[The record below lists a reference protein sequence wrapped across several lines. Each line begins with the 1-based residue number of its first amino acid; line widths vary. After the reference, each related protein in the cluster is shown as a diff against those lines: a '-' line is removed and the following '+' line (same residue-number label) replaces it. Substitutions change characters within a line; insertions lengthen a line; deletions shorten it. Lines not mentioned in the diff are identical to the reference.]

1 LEQTNT
7 KLKRLVRN
15 ERATVASATLVTMTL
30 IGLSRITGIIRDIG
44 RTTLFGRDW
53 HTDAY
58 VSAFSIPDLIYFLAS
73 GGALSAGF
81 VPVFTG
87 YLTKG
92 EDEKAMRTF
101 RVLMTYLG
109 LLLLSLIVAFEVL
122 APQLVALLFP
132 GMVGDEQKFTLTVR
146 LVRILLPA
154 QFFFVLGS
162 LFTGALWSLRY
173 FAEPQVQS
181 VLYNLFILFGG
192 ILGAQFCAHWLG
204 KGIEGMAIG
213 ALTGAAVGAGLV
225 QARKLW
231 QVGMDFRPCFDWRDE
246 GARQV
251 LKLVIPVV
259 FSLSVTQI
267 NAIILPRS
275 FSSLLPHGAATA
287 VEMANRIMQLPVALF
302 GASVG
307 IALFPTLSALA
318 TKEAIDDLRRQ
329 VASGLRTVLF
339 MTVPTAV
346 LMAVLREPIVALFF
360 EYGRWKSS
368 DTQATALALLFY
380 SFGVP
385 AMSCQQVLA
394 RGFYALRDTW
404 TPVWVG
410 LLSFALAFTLNAAL
424 VHSPLQQG
432 GLALA
437 FSISAWFNITLLAIL
452 LRKRLNGLE
461 GSAFLKLIAWLLP
474 SSVTMGLVA
483 TSSLSFLP
491 IGGVVGRL
499 LRVSLPTLIGGIVF
513 FALMF
518 RSNLPEVQQV
528 ISKLRSSR
536 ADGKRGGETGASFPF
551 RHHRHLQLA
560 GLHWRVPEK
569 R

>member
-1 LEQTNT
+1 VQVQLEQTNT

-44 RTTLFGRDW
+44 RTALFGRDW

-109 LLLLSLIVAFEVL
+109 LLLLSLIIAFEVL

-461 GSAFLKLIAWLLP
+461 GAAFLKLIAWLLP
-474 SSVTMGLVA
+474 SSVAMGLVA

-499 LRVSLPTLIGGIVF
+499 LRVSLPTLVGGIVF
-513 FALMF
+513 LALMF

-528 ISKLRSSR
+528 ISKLRSLKSR
-536 ADGKRGGETGASFPF
+536 WQKGR
-551 RHHRHLQLA
+551 
-560 GLHWRVPEK
+560 
-569 R
+569 

>member
-1 LEQTNT
+1 MKQEASPKPRN
-7 KLKRLVRN
+7 LVRN
-15 ERATVASATLVTMTL
+15 ERATIAGAAVINMVL
-30 IGLSRITGIIRDIG
+30 IGLSRLTGIVRDIG

-92 EDEKAMRTF
+92 EDERAMKTF

-109 LLLLSLIVAFEVL
+109 LLLLTLIVAFEIL
-122 APQLVALLFP
+122 APQLVALMFP
-132 GMVGDEQKFTLTVR
+132 GMVGEEPKFTLTVR

-192 ILGAQFCAHWLG
+192 ILGAHFCAHWLG

-213 ALTGAAVGAGLV
+213 ALTGAVVGAGVV

-231 QVGMDFRPCFDWRDE
+231 SVGMDFRPCFDWRDE

-251 LKLVIPVV
+251 VKLVVPVV

-275 FSSLLPHGAATA
+275 FSSFLPHGAATA

-302 GASVG
+302 GASIG

-329 VASGLRTVLF
+329 VASGLKTILL
-339 MTVPTAV
+339 MTVPAAV
-346 LMAVLREPIVALFF
+346 LMAVLREPVVSLFF
-360 EYGRWKSS
+360 EYGRWRAE
-368 DTQATALALLFY
+368 DTKATALALLFY

-410 LLSFALAFTLNAAL
+410 LLSFALAFALNATL
-424 VHSPLQQG
+424 VRSPLQQG

-437 FSISAWFNITLLAIL
+437 FSVSAWFNIVLLALL

-461 GSAFLKLIAWLLP
+461 EAAMVQLFVWLLP
-474 SSVTMGLVA
+474 SSVFLGLA
-483 TSSLSFLP
+483 AALTLAFIP
-491 IGGVVGRL
+491 ADGFVGRL
-499 LRVSLPTLIGGIVF
+499 LSVVVPAVSGIAVF
-513 FALMF
+513 AAVMM
-518 RSNLPEVQQV
+518 RSQLPEVQQLV
-528 ISKLRSSR
+528 SKFR
-536 ADGKRGGETGASFPF
+536 ATKNRWFKGR
-551 RHHRHLQLA
+551 
-560 GLHWRVPEK
+560 
-569 R
+569 

>member
-1 LEQTNT
+1 VQLEQTNT

-109 LLLLSLIVAFEVL
+109 LLLLSLIIAFEVL

-483 TSSLSFLP
+483 ISSLSFLP
-491 IGGVVGRL
+491 ISGVVGRL
-499 LRVSLPTLIGGIVF
+499 LRVSLPTLVGGIVF
-513 FALMF
+513 LALMF

-528 ISKLRSSR
+528 ISKLRSLKSR
-536 ADGKRGGETGASFPF
+536 WQKGR
-551 RHHRHLQLA
+551 
-560 GLHWRVPEK
+560 
-569 R
+569 

>member
-1 LEQTNT
+1 MNT

-410 LLSFALAFTLNAAL
+410 LLSFALAFTLNATL

-474 SSVTMGLVA
+474 SSVAMGLVA
-483 TSSLSFLP
+483 TFALSFLP

-513 FALMF
+513 LALMF

-528 ISKLRSSR
+528 ISKLRSLKSR
-536 ADGKRGGETGASFPF
+536 WQKGR
-551 RHHRHLQLA
+551 
-560 GLHWRVPEK
+560 
-569 R
+569 

>member
-1 LEQTNT
+1 MSTAM
-7 KLKRLVRN
+7 KKLVRN
-15 ERATVASATLVTMTL
+15 ERATIASAAVINMML
-30 IGLSRITGIIRDIG
+30 IGLSRLTGIVRDIG

-92 EDEKAMRTF
+92 EDDKATKTF

-109 LLLLSLIVAFEVL
+109 LLLLTVIIVFEFL
-122 APQLVALLFP
+122 APQLVAFMFP
-132 GMVGDEQKFTLTVR
+132 GIVGDEQKFNLTVL

-181 VLYNLFILFGG
+181 VLYNLFIFFGG
-192 ILGAQFCAHWLG
+192 ILGAHFGSHWLG
-204 KGIEGMAIG
+204 MGIEGMAIG
-213 ALTGAAVGAGLV
+213 ALTGAVVGAGIV
-225 QARKLW
+225 QARKLCMA
-231 QVGMDFRPCFDWRDE
+231 GMSFRPCFDWRDE

-302 GASVG
+302 GSSIG
-307 IALFPTLSALA
+307 IALFPNLSALA
-318 TKEAIDDLRRQ
+318 TKEAIDDLRKQ
-329 VASGLRTVLF
+329 VVIGLRTVLI
-339 MTVPTAV
+339 MTVPVAV
-346 LMAVLREPIVALFF
+346 LMAVLREPIVSLFF
-360 EYGRWKSS
+360 EYGQWKAE
-368 DTQATALALLFY
+368 DTRATALALLFY

-394 RGFYALRDTW
+394 RGFYAMRDTW
-404 TPVWVG
+404 TPVWIG
-410 LLSFALAFTLNAAL
+410 LISFAIAFVLNATL

-437 FSISAWFNITLLAIL
+437 FSISAWFNILLLMVLLSKRLKGLEIKTLLQL
-452 LRKRLNGLE
+452 VL
-461 GSAFLKLIAWLLP
+461 WLCLS
-474 SSVTMGLVA
+474 SSVMGVVA
-483 TSSLSFLP
+483 TFTLSLMPTGSIP
-491 IGGVVGRL
+491 ERIAQVA
-499 LRVSLPTLIGGIVF
+499 LPTIVGIVF
-513 FALMF
+513 FFAIMA
-518 RSNLPEVQQV
+518 RSNLTEIRLLVKKFQALKTQM
-528 ISKLRSSR
+528 LR
-536 ADGKRGGETGASFPF
+536 KR
-551 RHHRHLQLA
+551 
-560 GLHWRVPEK
+560 
-569 R
+569 

>member
-1 LEQTNT
+1 VQLEQTNT

-109 LLLLSLIVAFEVL
+109 LLLLSLVIAFEVL

-474 SSVTMGLVA
+474 SSVAMGLVA

-499 LRVSLPTLIGGIVF
+499 LRVSLPTLVGGIVF
-513 FALMF
+513 LALMF

-528 ISKLRSSR
+528 ISKLRSLKSR
-536 ADGKRGGETGASFPF
+536 WQKGR
-551 RHHRHLQLA
+551 
-560 GLHWRVPEK
+560 
-569 R
+569 

>member
-1 LEQTNT
+1 M
-7 KLKRLVRN
+7 KRGKSLPVKGSEKVAVRTQSPSSHQLRRN
-15 ERATVASATLVTMTL
+15 ERTSVAGATLIVMAL
-30 IGLSRITGIIRDIG
+30 IGLSRLTGIIRDIG

-81 VPVFTG
+81 IPVFTG

-92 EDEKAMRTF
+92 EDEKAIKTF

-109 LLLLSLIVAFEVL
+109 ITLLTLIILFEWL

-132 GMVGDEQKFTLTVR
+132 GMVGDERKFALTVR
-146 LVRILLPA
+146 LVRILLPS

-162 LFTGALWSLRY
+162 LFTGALISLRY

-181 VLYNLFILFGG
+181 VLYNLCILFGG
-192 ILGAQFCAHWLG
+192 IVGAHWGSQWLG

-318 TKEAIDDLRRQ
+318 TQEALGELRRQ
-329 VASGLRTVLF
+329 TVNGLRAVLLL
-339 MTVPTAV
+339 TVPSAV
-346 LMAVLREPIVALFF
+346 LMAILRQPLVALFF
-360 EYGRWKSS
+360 QYGRWTAT

-380 SFGVP
+380 SAGVP
-385 AMSCQQVLA
+385 AMACQQILA

-410 LLSFALAFTLNAAL
+410 LLSFALAFALNAAL

-437 FSISAWFNITLLAIL
+437 FSVSAWFNITLLALL
-452 LRKRLNGLE
+452 LRQRLKGLE
-461 GSAFLKLIAWLLP
+461 GQALKQMLLWLLP
-474 SSVTMGLVA
+474 A
-483 TSSLSFLP
+483 TSLMAVGAWGCLS
-491 IGGVVGRL
+491 V
-499 LRVSLPTLIGGIVF
+499 
-513 FALMF
+513 
-518 RSNLPEVQQV
+518 LPEGGW
-528 ISKLRSSR
+528 LWR
-536 ADGKRGGETGASFPF
+536 AMRVLLPALTGLCLYALCLWRAPF
-551 RHHRHLQLA
+551 
-560 GLHWRVPEK
+560 PEK
-569 R
+569 QTLLAKFRRHR

>member
-1 LEQTNT
+1 MAVRTQSTSSH
-7 KLKRLVRN
+7 RLLRN
-15 ERATVASATLVTMTL
+15 ERTSVAGATLIVMAL
-30 IGLSRITGIIRDIG
+30 IGLSRLTGIVRDIG

-81 VPVFTG
+81 IPVFTG

-92 EDEKAMRTF
+92 EDEKAIKTF

-109 LLLLSLIVAFEVL
+109 ITLLTLIILFELL

-132 GMVGDEQKFTLTVR
+132 GMVGDGRKFALTVC
-146 LVRILLPA
+146 LVRILLPS

-162 LFTGALWSLRY
+162 LFTGALISLRY

-181 VLYNLFILFGG
+181 VLYNLCILFGG
-192 ILGAQFCAHWLG
+192 IFGAHFGSHWLG

-225 QARKLW
+225 QARQLW

-318 TKEAIDDLRRQ
+318 TQEALGELRRQ
-329 VASGLRTVLF
+329 TVNGLRAVLLL
-339 MTVPTAV
+339 TVPSAV
-346 LMAVLREPIVALFF
+346 LMAILREPLVALFF
-360 EYGRWKSS
+360 QYGRWTAA

-380 SFGVP
+380 SAGVP
-385 AMSCQQVLA
+385 AMACQQVLA

-424 VHSPLQQG
+424 VHSSLQQG

-437 FSISAWFNITLLAIL
+437 FSVSAWFNISLLALLLRRRLKGLEGHALKQMLLWLFPATGLMAVGAWGCLSVLPEGGWFWRVMGVLLPALTGLCLYALSLWRAPFPEKQTLLA
-452 LRKRLNGLE
+452 K
-461 GSAFLKLIAWLLP
+461 
-474 SSVTMGLVA
+474 
-483 TSSLSFLP
+483 
-491 IGGVVGRL
+491 
-499 LRVSLPTLIGGIVF
+499 
-513 FALMF
+513 F
-518 RSNLPEVQQV
+518 R
-528 ISKLRSSR
+528 RR
-536 ADGKRGGETGASFPF
+536 
-551 RHHRHLQLA
+551 
-560 GLHWRVPEK
+560 
-569 R
+569 

>member
-1 LEQTNT
+1 MNT

-109 LLLLSLIVAFEVL
+109 LLLLSLIVAFEIL

-410 LLSFALAFTLNAAL
+410 LLSFALAFILNAAL

-437 FSISAWFNITLLAIL
+437 FSISAWFNIILLAIL

-474 SSVTMGLVA
+474 SSLAMGLVA
-483 TSSLSFLP
+483 TFALSFLP

-499 LRVSLPTLIGGIVF
+499 LRVGLPTLIGGIVF
-513 FALMF
+513 LALMF

-528 ISKLRSSR
+528 ISKLRSLKSR
-536 ADGKRGGETGASFPF
+536 WQKG
-551 RHHRHLQLA
+551 
-560 GLHWRVPEK
+560 W
-569 R
+569 

>member
-1 LEQTNT
+1 MSKKLLSRDRLKRVKQMNT
-7 KLKRLVRN
+7 MKRLVRN
-15 ERATVASATLVTMTL
+15 ERTTIASAAIINMTL
-30 IGLSRITGIIRDIG
+30 IGLSRVTGIVRDIG

-92 EDEKAMRTF
+92 EDEKAMKTF

-109 LLLLSLIVAFEVL
+109 LLLLTLIVAFEFL
-122 APQLVALLFP
+122 APQLVALMFP
-132 GMVGDEQKFTLTVR
+132 GMVGNEQKFTLTVR

-213 ALTGAAVGAGLV
+213 ALTGAAIGAGIV

-231 QVGMDFRPCFDWRDE
+231 SAGMDFRPCFDWRDE

-251 LKLVIPVV
+251 VKLVVPVV

-318 TKEAIDDLRRQ
+318 TKEAIDDLRKQ
-329 VASGLRTVLF
+329 VASGLRTVLL
-339 MTVPTAV
+339 MTVPAAV
-346 LMAVLREPIVALFF
+346 LMAVLREPIVSLFF
-360 EYGRWKSS
+360 EYGRWKAE

-410 LLSFALAFTLNAAL
+410 LLSFVLAFILNAVL
-424 VHSPLQQG
+424 VYSPMQQG

-437 FSISAWFNITLLAIL
+437 FSISAWFNIVLLGTLLRQRLKGLEGAALLQLASWLLPASAIMGFVATLVLAIL
-452 LRKRLNGLE
+452 PAGGILE
-461 GSAFLKLIAWLLP
+461 RI
-474 SSVTMGLVA
+474 
-483 TSSLSFLP
+483 
-491 IGGVVGRL
+491 
-499 LRVSLPTLIGGIVF
+499 LRVSFPSIIGGAIF
-513 FALMF
+513 FAIMF
-518 RSNLPEVQQV
+518 CSQLPEVQQV
-528 ISKLRSSR
+528 MAKVQSLKTRLLRGR
-536 ADGKRGGETGASFPF
+536 
-551 RHHRHLQLA
+551 
-560 GLHWRVPEK
+560 
-569 R
+569 

>member
-1 LEQTNT
+1 VQLEQTNT

-109 LLLLSLIVAFEVL
+109 LLLLSLIIAFEVL

-513 FALMF
+513 LALMF

-528 ISKLRSSR
+528 ISKLRSLKSR
-536 ADGKRGGETGASFPF
+536 WQKGR
-551 RHHRHLQLA
+551 
-560 GLHWRVPEK
+560 
-569 R
+569 

>member
-1 LEQTNT
+1 ERMSTEMR
-7 KLKRLVRN
+7 KLIRN
-15 ERATVASATLVTMTL
+15 ERATVTSAAIITMVLV
-30 IGLSRITGIIRDIG
+30 GLSRLTGIVRDIG

-92 EDEKAMRTF
+92 EDEKAMKTF

-109 LLLLSLIVAFEVL
+109 LLLLFLIIAFEFL
-122 APQLVALLFP
+122 APQLVTIMFP
-132 GMVGDEQKFTLTVR
+132 GIVGDEQKFTLTVR

-192 ILGAQFCAHWLG
+192 ILGAHFGAHWLG

-213 ALTGAAVGAGLV
+213 ALTGAAIGAGIV
-225 QARKLW
+225 QARKLLSA
-231 QVGMDFRPCFDWRDE
+231 GMDFRPCFDWRDE

-251 LKLVIPVV
+251 LILVVPVI

-318 TKEAIDDLRRQ
+318 TKEAVDDLRKQ
-329 VASGLRTVLF
+329 VASGLRTVLL
-339 MTVPTAV
+339 MTVPAAV
-346 LMAVLREPIVALFF
+346 LMAVLREPIVSLFF
-360 EYGRWKSS
+360 EYGRWKAE
-368 DTQATALALLFY
+368 DTKATALALLFY

-410 LLSFALAFTLNAAL
+410 LLSFFIAFALNAAL

-437 FSISAWFNITLLAIL
+437 FSVSAWFNIVLLATLLS
-452 LRKRLNGLE
+452 KRLKGLE
-461 GSAFLKLIAWLLP
+461 GSTLLQLALWLLP
-474 SSVTMGLVA
+474 ASAIMGISSTLVLALLPTGGIPQRLLQVILPA
-483 TSSLSFLP
+483 T
-491 IGGVVGRL
+491 IGGA
-499 LRVSLPTLIGGIVF
+499 IF
-513 FALMF
+513 FAIMV
-518 RSNLPEVQQV
+518 RSQLTEV
-528 ISKLRSSR
+528 R
-536 ADGKRGGETGASFPF
+536 
-551 RHHRHLQLA
+551 QLIA
-560 GLHWRVPEK
+560 KFQSLKTRMHKGR
-569 R
+569 

>member
-1 LEQTNT
+1 MSMEMG
-7 KLKRLVRN
+7 KLIRN
-15 ERATVASATLVTMTL
+15 EQATITSAAIINMVLVGM
-30 IGLSRITGIIRDIG
+30 SRLTGIVRDIG

-92 EDEKAMRTF
+92 EDEKAKKTF

-109 LLLLSLIVAFEVL
+109 LLLLLLIIAFEFL
-122 APQLVALLFP
+122 APQLVAVMFP
-132 GMVGDEQKFTLTVR
+132 GMVSDEQKFTLTVR

-192 ILGAQFCAHWLG
+192 ILGAHFGVHWLG

-213 ALTGAAVGAGLV
+213 ALTGAAIGAGIV
-225 QARKLW
+225 QARKLLSA
-231 QVGMDFRPCFDWRDE
+231 GMDFRPCFDWRDE

-251 LKLVIPVV
+251 LKLVVPVI
-259 FSLSVTQI
+259 FSLSITQI

-302 GASVG
+302 GASIG

-318 TKEAIDDLRRQ
+318 TKEAIDDLRKQ
-329 VASGLRTVLF
+329 VASGLRTVLL
-339 MTVPTAV
+339 MTVPAAV
-346 LMAVLREPIVALFF
+346 LMAVLREPIVSLFF
-360 EYGRWKSS
+360 EYGRWKAE
-368 DTQATALALLFY
+368 DTKATALALLFY

-410 LLSFALAFTLNAAL
+410 LSSFFLAFALNAAF

-437 FSISAWFNITLLAIL
+437 FSVSAWFNIVLLATLLS
-452 LRKRLNGLE
+452 KRLKGLE
-461 GSAFLKLIAWLLP
+461 GTTLLRLALWLLLSSAIMGISSTLVLAFLP
-474 SSVTMGLVA
+474 T
-483 TSSLSFLP
+483 
-491 IGGVVGRL
+491 GGISQRL
-499 LRVSLPTLIGGIVF
+499 LRVILPATIGGAIF
-513 FALMF
+513 LAIMF
-518 RSNLPEVQQV
+518 HS
-528 ISKLRSSR
+528 
-536 ADGKRGGETGASFPF
+536 
-551 RHHRHLQLA
+551 QLA
-560 GLHWRVPEK
+560 EVRQLIAKFQSLKARIHKGR
-569 R
+569 

>member
-1 LEQTNT
+1 VQLEQTNT

-44 RTTLFGRDW
+44 RTALFGRDW

-173 FAEPQVQS
+173 FAEPQIQS

-474 SSVTMGLVA
+474 SSVAMGLVA

-499 LRVSLPTLIGGIVF
+499 LRVSLPTLIGGIAF
-513 FALMF
+513 LALMF

-528 ISKLRSSR
+528 ISKLRSLKSR
-536 ADGKRGGETGASFPF
+536 WQKGR
-551 RHHRHLQLA
+551 
-560 GLHWRVPEK
+560 
-569 R
+569 

>member
-1 LEQTNT
+1 VQLEQTNT

-513 FALMF
+513 LALMF

-528 ISKLRSSR
+528 ISKLRSLKSR
-536 ADGKRGGETGASFPF
+536 WQKGR
-551 RHHRHLQLA
+551 
-560 GLHWRVPEK
+560 
-569 R
+569 

>member
-1 LEQTNT
+1 VQLEQTNT

-173 FAEPQVQS
+173 FTEPQVQS

-360 EYGRWKSS
+360 EYGRWKPS

-452 LRKRLNGLE
+452 LHKRLNGLE

-474 SSVTMGLVA
+474 SSVAMGLVA

-513 FALMF
+513 LALMF

-528 ISKLRSSR
+528 ISKLRSLKSR
-536 ADGKRGGETGASFPF
+536 WQKGR
-551 RHHRHLQLA
+551 
-560 GLHWRVPEK
+560 
-569 R
+569 

>member
-1 LEQTNT
+1 MSAGT
-7 KLKRLVRN
+7 KKLMRN
-15 ERATVASATLVTMTL
+15 EKATIASAAIINMAL
-30 IGLSRITGIIRDIG
+30 IGLSRLTGIVRDIG

-92 EDEKAMRTF
+92 EDEKAKKTF

-109 LLLLSLIVAFEVL
+109 LLLLTLIIVFEFL
-122 APQLVALLFP
+122 APQLVAFMFP
-132 GMVGDEQKFTLTVR
+132 GMVKDERKFTLTVF

-181 VLYNLFILFGG
+181 VLYNLFILLGG
-192 ILGAQFCAHWLG
+192 ILGAQLGAHWPG
-204 KGIEGMAIG
+204 MGIEGMAIG
-213 ALTGAAVGAGLV
+213 GLTGATIGAGIV

-231 QVGMDFRPCFDWRDE
+231 LVGVDFRPCFDWRDE

-251 LKLVIPVV
+251 MKLVIPVV

-287 VEMANRIMQLPVALF
+287 IEMANRIMQLPVALF

-318 TKEAIDDLRRQ
+318 TKEAIEDLRKQ
-329 VASGLRTVLF
+329 VASGVRAVLM
-339 MTVPTAV
+339 MTIPAAV
-346 LMAVLREPIVALFF
+346 LMAVLREPIVSLFF
-360 EYGRWKSS
+360 EYGRWRAE
-368 DTQATALALLFY
+368 DTKATALALLFY

-394 RGFYALRDTW
+394 RGFYAMRDTW

-410 LLSFALAFTLNAAL
+410 LLSFVLAFLLNATF

-437 FSISAWFNITLLAIL
+437 FSISAWFNIISLAIL

-461 GSAFLKLIAWLLP
+461 GSAIFKLALWLLP
-474 SSVTMGLVA
+474 SSAIMGIVATLVLSLLPSGGIPERLLKVIVPSAAGGAIFLAIMLRSRLAEVNQLVA
-483 TSSLSFLP
+483 KFQGIKT
-491 IGGVVGRL
+491 RL
-499 LRVSLPTLIGGIVF
+499 LKGR
-513 FALMF
+513 
-518 RSNLPEVQQV
+518 
-528 ISKLRSSR
+528 
-536 ADGKRGGETGASFPF
+536 
-551 RHHRHLQLA
+551 
-560 GLHWRVPEK
+560 
-569 R
+569 

>member
-1 LEQTNT
+1 MNT

-474 SSVTMGLVA
+474 SSVAMGLVA

-513 FALMF
+513 LALMF

-528 ISKLRSSR
+528 ISKLRSLKSR
-536 ADGKRGGETGASFPF
+536 WQKGR
-551 RHHRHLQLA
+551 
-560 GLHWRVPEK
+560 
-569 R
+569 

>member
-1 LEQTNT
+1 MQLEQTNT
-7 KLKRLVRN
+7 KLKRLIRN

-109 LLLLSLIVAFEVL
+109 LLLLSLIVTFEVL

-474 SSVTMGLVA
+474 SSVAMGLVA

-499 LRVSLPTLIGGIVF
+499 LRVGLPTLIGGIVF
-513 FALMF
+513 LALMF

-528 ISKLRSSR
+528 ISKLRSLKSR
-536 ADGKRGGETGASFPF
+536 WQKGR
-551 RHHRHLQLA
+551 
-560 GLHWRVPEK
+560 
-569 R
+569 

>member
-1 LEQTNT
+1 MKRVKQMNT
-7 KLKRLVRN
+7 MKRLVRN
-15 ERATVASATLVTMTL
+15 ERTTIAGAAIINMTL
-30 IGLSRITGIIRDIG
+30 IGLSRVTGIVRDIG

-92 EDEKAMRTF
+92 EDEKAMKTF
-101 RVLMTYLG
+101 RVLMTYLA
-109 LLLLSLIVAFEVL
+109 LLLLTLIVAFEFL
-122 APQLVALLFP
+122 APQLVALMFP
-132 GMVGDEQKFTLTVR
+132 GMVGNEQKFTLTVR

-213 ALTGAAVGAGLV
+213 ALTGAAIGAGIV

-231 QVGMDFRPCFDWRDE
+231 SAGMDFRPCFDWRDE

-251 LKLVIPVV
+251 IKLVVPVV

-318 TKEAIDDLRRQ
+318 TKEGIDDLRKQ
-329 VASGLRTVLF
+329 VASGLRTVLL
-339 MTVPTAV
+339 MTVPAAV
-346 LMAVLREPIVALFF
+346 LMAVLREPIVSLFF
-360 EYGRWKSS
+360 EYGRWKAE

-410 LLSFALAFTLNAAL
+410 LLSFVLAFILNAVL
-424 VHSPLQQG
+424 VYSPMQQG

-437 FSISAWFNITLLAIL
+437 FSISAWFNIVLLGTLLRQRLKGLEGAALLQLASWLLSASAIMGFVATLVLAIL
-452 LRKRLNGLE
+452 PAGGILE
-461 GSAFLKLIAWLLP
+461 RI
-474 SSVTMGLVA
+474 
-483 TSSLSFLP
+483 
-491 IGGVVGRL
+491 
-499 LRVSLPTLIGGIVF
+499 LRVSFPSIIGGAIF
-513 FALMF
+513 FAIMF
-518 RSNLPEVQQV
+518 RSQLPEVQQV
-528 ISKLRSSR
+528 MAKVQSLKTRLLRGR
-536 ADGKRGGETGASFPF
+536 
-551 RHHRHLQLA
+551 
-560 GLHWRVPEK
+560 
-569 R
+569 

>member
-1 LEQTNT
+1 VEQANT
-7 KLKRLVRN
+7 ELRKLVRN
-15 ERATVASATLVTMTL
+15 ERATVASAALVTMTL
-30 IGLSRITGIIRDIG
+30 IGLSRVTGIIRDIG

-109 LLLLSLIVAFEVL
+109 LLLLSLIIAFEVL

-132 GMVGDEQKFTLTVR
+132 GMVGDEQKFTLTVF

-246 GARQV
+246 GSRQV

-307 IALFPTLSALA
+307 IALFPTLSTLA

-339 MTVPTAV
+339 LTVPTAV

-461 GSAFLKLIAWLLP
+461 GAAFLKLMVWLLP
-474 SSVTMGLVA
+474 SSAVMGLLA
-483 TSSLSFLP
+483 TFVLSFMP
-491 IGGVVGRL
+491 VGGVFERL
-499 LRVSLPTLIGGIVF
+499 LRVGLPALIGGMAFLAIM
-513 FALMF
+513 L

-528 ISKLRSSR
+528 IAKLQSVKSR
-536 ADGKRGGETGASFPF
+536 WQKGR
-551 RHHRHLQLA
+551 
-560 GLHWRVPEK
+560 
-569 R
+569 

>member
-1 LEQTNT
+1 VQLEQTNT

-109 LLLLSLIVAFEVL
+109 LLLLSLIVTFEVL

-474 SSVTMGLVA
+474 SSVAMGLVA

-513 FALMF
+513 LALMF

-528 ISKLRSSR
+528 ISKLRSLKSR
-536 ADGKRGGETGASFPF
+536 WQKGR
-551 RHHRHLQLA
+551 
-560 GLHWRVPEK
+560 
-569 R
+569 

>member
-1 LEQTNT
+1 MSKKLLSRDRLKRVKQMNT
-7 KLKRLVRN
+7 MKRLVRN
-15 ERATVASATLVTMTL
+15 ERTTIAGAAIINMTL
-30 IGLSRITGIIRDIG
+30 IGLSRVTGIVRDIG

-92 EDEKAMRTF
+92 EDEKAMKTF

-109 LLLLSLIVAFEVL
+109 LLLLTLIVAFEFL
-122 APQLVALLFP
+122 APQLVALMFP
-132 GMVGDEQKFTLTVR
+132 GMVGNEQKFTLTVR

-213 ALTGAAVGAGLV
+213 ALTGAAIGAGIV

-231 QVGMDFRPCFDWRDE
+231 SAGMDFRPCFDWRDE

-251 LKLVIPVV
+251 VKLVVPVV

-318 TKEAIDDLRRQ
+318 TKEAIDDLRKQ
-329 VASGLRTVLF
+329 VASGLRTVLL
-339 MTVPTAV
+339 MTVPAAV
-346 LMAVLREPIVALFF
+346 LMAVLREPIVSLFF
-360 EYGRWKSS
+360 EYGRWKAE

-410 LLSFALAFTLNAAL
+410 LLSFVLAFILNAVL
-424 VHSPLQQG
+424 VYSPMQQG

-437 FSISAWFNITLLAIL
+437 FSISAWFNIVLLGTLLRQRLKGLEGAALLQLASWLLPASAIMGFVATLVLAIL
-452 LRKRLNGLE
+452 PAGGILE
-461 GSAFLKLIAWLLP
+461 RI
-474 SSVTMGLVA
+474 
-483 TSSLSFLP
+483 
-491 IGGVVGRL
+491 
-499 LRVSLPTLIGGIVF
+499 LRVSFPSIIGGAIF
-513 FALMF
+513 FAIMF
-518 RSNLPEVQQV
+518 RSQLPEVQQV
-528 ISKLRSSR
+528 MAKVQSLKTRLLRGR
-536 ADGKRGGETGASFPF
+536 
-551 RHHRHLQLA
+551 
-560 GLHWRVPEK
+560 
-569 R
+569 

>member
-1 LEQTNT
+1 VQLEQTNT

-44 RTTLFGRDW
+44 RTALFGRDW

-132 GMVGDEQKFTLTVR
+132 GMVSDEQKFTLTVR

-474 SSVTMGLVA
+474 SSVAMGLVA

-499 LRVSLPTLIGGIVF
+499 LRVSLPTLIGGIMF
-513 FALMF
+513 LALMF

-528 ISKLRSSR
+528 ISKLRSLKSR
-536 ADGKRGGETGASFPF
+536 WQKGR
-551 RHHRHLQLA
+551 
-560 GLHWRVPEK
+560 
-569 R
+569 

>member
-1 LEQTNT
+1 MAVRTQSTSSH
-7 KLKRLVRN
+7 RLLRN
-15 ERATVASATLVTMTL
+15 ERTSVAGATLIVMAL
-30 IGLSRITGIIRDIG
+30 IGLSRLTGIVRDIG

-81 VPVFTG
+81 IPVFTG

-92 EDEKAMRTF
+92 EDEKAIKTF

-109 LLLLSLIVAFEVL
+109 ITLLTLIILFELL

-132 GMVGDEQKFTLTVR
+132 GMVGDGRKFALTVC
-146 LVRILLPA
+146 LVRILLPS

-162 LFTGALWSLRY
+162 LFTGALISLRY

-181 VLYNLFILFGG
+181 VLYNLCILFGG
-192 ILGAQFCAHWLG
+192 IFGAHFGSHWLG

-225 QARKLW
+225 QARQLW

-302 GASVG
+302 GASVD

-318 TKEAIDDLRRQ
+318 TQEALGELRRQ
-329 VASGLRTVLF
+329 
-339 MTVPTAV
+339 TAKRV
-346 LMAVLREPIVALFF
+346 EPKEQAFDEQDIAIV
-360 EYGRWKSS
+360 
-368 DTQATALALLFY
+368 
-380 SFGVP
+380 
-385 AMSCQQVLA
+385 
-394 RGFYALRDTW
+394 
-404 TPVWVG
+404 
-410 LLSFALAFTLNAAL
+410 FAA
-424 VHSPLQQG
+424 
-432 GLALA
+432 
-437 FSISAWFNITLLAIL
+437 IS
-452 LRKRLNGLE
+452 
-461 GSAFLKLIAWLLP
+461 
-474 SSVTMGLVA
+474 
-483 TSSLSFLP
+483 TSQ
-491 IGGVVGRL
+491 
-499 LRVSLPTLIGGIVF
+499 PTLTKSPPI
-513 FALMF
+513 
-518 RSNLPEVQQV
+518 R
-528 ISKLRSSR
+528 R
-536 ADGKRGGETGASFPF
+536 
-551 RHHRHLQLA
+551 
-560 GLHWRVPEK
+560 
-569 R
+569 

>member
-1 LEQTNT
+1 MAQMTPPPT
-7 KLKRLVRN
+7 AKRLVQNQRT
-15 ERATVASATLVTMTL
+15 TVAGAALIVMAL
-30 IGLSRITGIIRDIG
+30 IGLSRVTGILREVG

-92 EDEKAMRTF
+92 EDEKAMKTF
-101 RVLMTYLG
+101 RVLMTFLA
-109 LLLLSLIVAFEVL
+109 LLLLATIIAFEIF

-132 GMVGDEQKFTLTVR
+132 GMVGDERKFDLTVR

-162 LFTGALWSLRY
+162 LFTGALLSLRY
-173 FAEPQVQS
+173 FAEPQIQS
-181 VLYNLFILFGG
+181 VLYNLCILFGG
-192 ILGAQFCAHWLG
+192 ILGAFFAPHWMG
-204 KGIEGMAIG
+204 KGIEGMAMGALIG
-213 ALTGAAVGAGLV
+213 AIIGAGLV

-231 QVGMDFRPCFDWRDE
+231 QVGMDFRPCFDWKDE
-246 GARQV
+246 GARTV
-251 LKLVIPVV
+251 LKLVVPVV

-287 VEMANRIMQLPVALF
+287 VETANRIMQLPVALF

-318 TKEAIDDLRRQ
+318 TKENLAELRQ
-329 VASGLRTVLF
+329 QILNGLQ
-339 MTVPTAV
+339 AV
-346 LMAVLREPIVALFF
+346 LLLSVPSAALMLVLREPVVALFF
-360 EYGRWKSS
+360 EYGRWTST
-368 DTQATALALLFY
+368 DTQATALALFFY

-385 AMSCQQVLA
+385 AMACQQVLA
-394 RGFYALRDTW
+394 RGFYSLRDTW

-410 LLSFALAFTLNAAL
+410 LLSFALAFALNALL
-424 VHSPLQQG
+424 VYSPLQQG

-437 FSISAWFNITLLAIL
+437 FSISAWFNALLLGTL
-452 LRKRLNGLE
+452 LRKKLRGLDSTTVWQLLLWLSLATCALVFVAE
-461 GSAFLKLIAWLLP
+461 LVLSLLP
-474 SSVTMGLVA
+474 SGNWLMRLGRVFLPATVGLVA
-483 TSSLSFLP
+483 YCAILSRSP
-491 IGGVVGRL
+491 NAVVQRFVEKAKEL
-499 LRVSLPTLIGGIVF
+499 V
-513 FALMF
+513 
-518 RSNLPEVQQV
+518 
-528 ISKLRSSR
+528 SKLGRR
-536 ADGKRGGETGASFPF
+536 AFGKGS
-551 RHHRHLQLA
+551 H
-560 GLHWRVPEK
+560 
-569 R
+569 

>member
-1 LEQTNT
+1 MSTEMG
-7 KLKRLVRN
+7 KLIRN
-15 ERATVASATLVTMTL
+15 EQATVTSAAIINMVLV
-30 IGLSRITGIIRDIG
+30 GLSRLTGIVRDIG

-92 EDEKAMRTF
+92 EDEKAMKTF

-109 LLLLSLIVAFEVL
+109 LLLLFLIIAFEFL
-122 APQLVALLFP
+122 APQLVTIMFP

-192 ILGAQFCAHWLG
+192 ILGAHFGAHWLG

-213 ALTGAAVGAGLV
+213 ALTGAAIGAGIV
-225 QARKLW
+225 QARKLLAA
-231 QVGMDFRPCFDWRDE
+231 GMDFRPCFDWRDE

-251 LKLVIPVV
+251 LKLIVPVI

-318 TKEAIDDLRRQ
+318 TKEAIDDLRKQ
-329 VASGLRTVLF
+329 VASGLRTVLL
-339 MTVPTAV
+339 MTVPAAV
-346 LMAVLREPIVALFF
+346 LMAVLREPIVSLFF
-360 EYGRWKSS
+360 EYGRWKAE
-368 DTQATALALLFY
+368 DTKATALALLFY

-410 LLSFALAFTLNAAL
+410 LLSFFIAFALNAAF

-437 FSISAWFNITLLAIL
+437 FSVSAWFNIVLLATLLS
-452 LRKRLNGLE
+452 KRLKGLE
-461 GSAFLKLIAWLLP
+461 GSTLFQLAFWLLLASTIMGILSTLVLTLLPTGGIPQRLLQVILPTAIGGAIFFAVMVRSQLTEVRQLIAKFQ
-474 SSVTMGLVA
+474 
-483 TSSLSFLP
+483 SLKTRMRK
-491 IGGVVGRL
+491 GR
-499 LRVSLPTLIGGIVF
+499 
-513 FALMF
+513 
-518 RSNLPEVQQV
+518 
-528 ISKLRSSR
+528 
-536 ADGKRGGETGASFPF
+536 
-551 RHHRHLQLA
+551 
-560 GLHWRVPEK
+560 
-569 R
+569 

>member
-1 LEQTNT
+1 MEQANT
-7 KLKRLVRN
+7 ELKKLVRN
-15 ERATVASATLVTMTL
+15 ERATVAGAALVTMAL

-81 VPVFTG
+81 VPIFTG

-92 EDEKAMRTF
+92 EDEKAMQTF

-109 LLLLSLIVAFEVL
+109 LLLLSLIIAFEVF
-122 APQLVALLFP
+122 ASQLVSLLFP
-132 GMVGDEQKFTLTVR
+132 GMVGDEQKSTLTVR

-181 VLYNLFILFGG
+181 VLYNLSILFGG

-360 EYGRWKSS
+360 EYGRWKPS

-437 FSISAWFNITLLAIL
+437 FSISAWFNIALLATLL
-452 LRKRLNGLE
+452 RRRLKGLE
-461 GSAFLKLIAWLLP
+461 GTAFLKLMAWLLP
-474 SSVTMGLVA
+474 SSAVMGLVA
-483 TSSLSFLP
+483 TFVLSFLP
-491 IGGVVGRL
+491 IGGVFGRL
-499 LRVSLPTLIGGIVF
+499 LRVGLPTLLGGVVF
-513 FALMF
+513 LALMF

-528 ISKLRSSR
+528 IAKGQSFKSR
-536 ADGKRGGETGASFPF
+536 
-551 RHHRHLQLA
+551 
-560 GLHWRVPEK
+560 WRK
-569 R
+569 GR

>member
-1 LEQTNT
+1 MNT

-162 LFTGALWSLRY
+162 LFTGSLWSLRY

-474 SSVTMGLVA
+474 SSVAMGLVA

-499 LRVSLPTLIGGIVF
+499 LRVSLPTLIGGIMF
-513 FALMF
+513 LALMF

-528 ISKLRSSR
+528 ISKLRSLKSR
-536 ADGKRGGETGASFPF
+536 WQKGR
-551 RHHRHLQLA
+551 
-560 GLHWRVPEK
+560 
-569 R
+569 

>member
-1 LEQTNT
+1 VQLQLEQTNI
-7 KLKRLVRN
+7 LRRLVRN
-15 ERATVASATLVTMTL
+15 ERATVAGAALVTMTL
-30 IGLSRITGIIRDIG
+30 IGLSRITGIVRDIG

-109 LLLLSLIVAFEVL
+109 LLLLSLIIAFEVL

-146 LVRILLPA
+146 LVRILLPS

-192 ILGAQFCAHWLG
+192 ILGAQFCSHWLG

-225 QARKLW
+225 QARKLR

-410 LLSFALAFTLNAAL
+410 LLSFALAFFLNAAL

-437 FSISAWFNITLLAIL
+437 FSISAWFNIALLAIL

-461 GSAFLKLIAWLLP
+461 GAAFLKLMVWLLP
-474 SSVTMGLVA
+474 SSAVMGLVA
-483 TSSLSFLP
+483 TFVLSFMP
-491 IGGVVGRL
+491 VGGVFERL
-499 LRVSLPTLIGGIVF
+499 LRVGLPALIGGMAF
-513 FALMF
+513 LALML

-528 ISKLRSSR
+528 IAKLQSVKSR
-536 ADGKRGGETGASFPF
+536 WQKGR
-551 RHHRHLQLA
+551 
-560 GLHWRVPEK
+560 
-569 R
+569 

>member
-1 LEQTNT
+1 VEQANT
-7 KLKRLVRN
+7 ELKKLVRN
-15 ERATVASATLVTMTL
+15 ERATVAGAALVTMAL

-81 VPVFTG
+81 VPIFTG

-92 EDEKAMRTF
+92 EDEKAMQTF

-109 LLLLSLIVAFEVL
+109 LLLLSLIIAFEVF
-122 APQLVALLFP
+122 ASQLVSLLFP
-132 GMVGDEQKFTLTVR
+132 GMVGDEQKSTLTVR

-181 VLYNLFILFGG
+181 VLYNLSILFGG

-360 EYGRWKSS
+360 EYGRWKPS

-437 FSISAWFNITLLAIL
+437 FSISAWFNIALLATLL
-452 LRKRLNGLE
+452 RRRLKGLE
-461 GSAFLKLIAWLLP
+461 GTAFLKLMAWLLP
-474 SSVTMGLVA
+474 SSAVMGLVA
-483 TSSLSFLP
+483 TFVLSFLP
-491 IGGVVGRL
+491 IGGVFGRL
-499 LRVSLPTLIGGIVF
+499 LRVGLPTLFGGVVF
-513 FALMF
+513 LALMF

-528 ISKLRSSR
+528 IAKLQSIKSR
-536 ADGKRGGETGASFPF
+536 WQKGR
-551 RHHRHLQLA
+551 
-560 GLHWRVPEK
+560 
-569 R
+569 

>member
-1 LEQTNT
+1 MNT
-7 KLKRLVRN
+7 MKRLVRN
-15 ERATVASATLVTMTL
+15 ERTTIASAAIINMTL
-30 IGLSRITGIIRDIG
+30 IGLSRVTGIVRDIG

-92 EDEKAMRTF
+92 EDEKAMKTF

-109 LLLLSLIVAFEVL
+109 LLLLTLIVAFEFL
-122 APQLVALLFP
+122 APQLVALMFP
-132 GMVGDEQKFTLTVR
+132 GMVGNEQKFTLTVR

-213 ALTGAAVGAGLV
+213 ALTGAAIGAGIV

-231 QVGMDFRPCFDWRDE
+231 SAGMDFRPCFDWRDE

-251 LKLVIPVV
+251 VKLVVPVV

-318 TKEAIDDLRRQ
+318 TKEAIDDLRKQ
-329 VASGLRTVLF
+329 VASGLRTVLL
-339 MTVPTAV
+339 MTVPAAV
-346 LMAVLREPIVALFF
+346 LMAVLREPIVSLFF
-360 EYGRWKSS
+360 EYGRWKAE

-410 LLSFALAFTLNAAL
+410 LLSFVLAFILNAVL
-424 VHSPLQQG
+424 VYSPMQQG

-437 FSISAWFNITLLAIL
+437 FSISAWFNIVLLGTLLRQRLKGLEGAALLQLASWLLPASAIMGFVATLVLAIL
-452 LRKRLNGLE
+452 PAGGILE
-461 GSAFLKLIAWLLP
+461 RI
-474 SSVTMGLVA
+474 
-483 TSSLSFLP
+483 
-491 IGGVVGRL
+491 
-499 LRVSLPTLIGGIVF
+499 LRVSFPSIIGGAIF
-513 FALMF
+513 FAIMF
-518 RSNLPEVQQV
+518 CSQLPEVQQV
-528 ISKLRSSR
+528 MAKVQSLKTRLLRGR
-536 ADGKRGGETGASFPF
+536 
-551 RHHRHLQLA
+551 
-560 GLHWRVPEK
+560 
-569 R
+569 

>member
-109 LLLLSLIVAFEVL
+109 LLLLSLIIAFEVL

-474 SSVTMGLVA
+474 SSVAMGLVA

-499 LRVSLPTLIGGIVF
+499 LRVSLPTLVGGIVF
-513 FALMF
+513 LALMF

-528 ISKLRSSR
+528 ISKLRSLKSR
-536 ADGKRGGETGASFPF
+536 WQKGR
-551 RHHRHLQLA
+551 
-560 GLHWRVPEK
+560 
-569 R
+569 

>member
-1 LEQTNT
+1 VQLEQTNT

-513 FALMF
+513 LALMF

-528 ISKLRSSR
+528 ISKLRSLKSR
-536 ADGKRGGETGASFPF
+536 WQKG
-551 RHHRHLQLA
+551 
-560 GLHWRVPEK
+560 W
-569 R
+569 

>member
-1 LEQTNT
+1 
-7 KLKRLVRN
+7 
-15 ERATVASATLVTMTL
+15 
-30 IGLSRITGIIRDIG
+30 
-44 RTTLFGRDW
+44 
-53 HTDAY
+53 
-58 VSAFSIPDLIYFLAS
+58 
-73 GGALSAGF
+73 
-81 VPVFTG
+81 
-87 YLTKG
+87 
-92 EDEKAMRTF
+92 
-101 RVLMTYLG
+101 
-109 LLLLSLIVAFEVL
+109 
-122 APQLVALLFP
+122 
-132 GMVGDEQKFTLTVR
+132 
-146 LVRILLPA
+146 
-154 QFFFVLGS
+154 

-474 SSVTMGLVA
+474 SSVAMGLVA

-513 FALMF
+513 LALMF

-528 ISKLRSSR
+528 ISKLRSLKSR
-536 ADGKRGGETGASFPF
+536 WQKGR
-551 RHHRHLQLA
+551 
-560 GLHWRVPEK
+560 
-569 R
+569 

>member
-1 LEQTNT
+1 MSKKLLSRDRLKRVKQMNT
-7 KLKRLVRN
+7 MKRLVRN
-15 ERATVASATLVTMTL
+15 ERTTIAGAAIINMTL
-30 IGLSRITGIIRDIG
+30 IGLSRVTGIVRDIG

-92 EDEKAMRTF
+92 EDEKAMKTF

-109 LLLLSLIVAFEVL
+109 LLLLTLIVAFEFL
-122 APQLVALLFP
+122 APQLVALMFP
-132 GMVGDEQKFTLTVR
+132 GMVGNEQKFTLTVR

-213 ALTGAAVGAGLV
+213 ALTGAAIGAGIV

-231 QVGMDFRPCFDWRDE
+231 SAGMDFRPCFDWRDE

-251 LKLVIPVV
+251 VKLVVPVV

-318 TKEAIDDLRRQ
+318 TKEAIDDLRKQ
-329 VASGLRTVLF
+329 VASGLRTVLL
-339 MTVPTAV
+339 MTVPAAV
-346 LMAVLREPIVALFF
+346 LMAVLREPIVSLFF
-360 EYGRWKSS
+360 EYGRWKAE

-410 LLSFALAFTLNAAL
+410 LLSFVLAFILNAVL
-424 VHSPLQQG
+424 VYSPMQQG

-437 FSISAWFNITLLAIL
+437 FSISAWFNIVLLGTLLRQRLKGLEGAALLQLASWLLPASAIMGFVATLVLAIL
-452 LRKRLNGLE
+452 PAGGILE
-461 GSAFLKLIAWLLP
+461 RI
-474 SSVTMGLVA
+474 
-483 TSSLSFLP
+483 
-491 IGGVVGRL
+491 
-499 LRVSLPTLIGGIVF
+499 LRVSFPSIIGGAIF
-513 FALMF
+513 FTIMF
-518 RSNLPEVQQV
+518 RSQLPEVQQV
-528 ISKLRSSR
+528 MAKVQSLKTRLLRGR
-536 ADGKRGGETGASFPF
+536 
-551 RHHRHLQLA
+551 
-560 GLHWRVPEK
+560 
-569 R
+569 